1 MRISYLLIFVFV
13 VFVSCKDSDGDGVY
27 DKYDN
32 CPEIEGLKEHEGC
45 PDTDADGVIDS
56 EDECPDEFGLD
67 EFKGCPDTDED
78 GVPDNEDDCPETPG
92 LEKFNGCPNNDK
104 MKLLASNCFESLNLT
119 NKEILEYTANF
130 ETQTNSIIT
139 YKFCNLI
146 YEYIMK
152 DREIQRDYNAK
163 MGILQKQINGGYI
176 QTVWRTEINNLLI
189 QKLIVLKNNLYYLME
204 IGNGGECSMG
214 TMIFDENNNNW
225 QEVLV
230 RKTPYK
236 VEYKV
241 HQMRITDVSSNF
253 DQLNLKM
260 KGY

>member
-1 MRISYLLIFVFV
+1 
-13 VFVSCKDSDGDGVY
+13 
-27 DKYDN
+27 
-32 CPEIEGLKEHEGC
+32 
-45 PDTDADGVIDS
+45 
-56 EDECPDEFGLD
+56 
-67 EFKGCPDTDED
+67 
-78 GVPDNEDDCPETPG
+78 
-92 LEKFNGCPNNDK
+92 

-119 NKEILEYTANF
+119 NKEILEYIDEF
-130 ETQTNSIIT
+130 EIKTNSLIT
-139 YKFCNLI
+139 YGYCNLI

-163 MGILQKQINGGYI
+163 MGALQNQIAGGYI
-176 QTVWRTEINNLLI
+176 QTVWRTKSNNVLI
-189 QKLIVLKNNLYYLME
+189 QKLIVLKNKRYYLME
-204 IGNGGECSMG
+204 IGYGGECSMG

-236 VEYKV
+236 EEYKV

-253 DQLNLKM
+253 KKLNLKM